1 MVITLVANSKSEDEP
16 DTAGGR
22 SGLGRRAGRFIES
35 AVVRESNL
43 GREFVADFVAQTNPG
58 FDVGEARSNFK
69 GRTPL
74 L

>member
-16 DTAGGR
+16 DTAGGL
-22 SGLGRRAGRFIES
+22 SGLPRIAGRFTES

-43 GREFVADFVAQTNPG
+43 RCEFVAEFGAQTNPG
-58 FDVGEARSNFK
+58 FDVGEARSNFR
-69 GRTPL
+69 GTSFL